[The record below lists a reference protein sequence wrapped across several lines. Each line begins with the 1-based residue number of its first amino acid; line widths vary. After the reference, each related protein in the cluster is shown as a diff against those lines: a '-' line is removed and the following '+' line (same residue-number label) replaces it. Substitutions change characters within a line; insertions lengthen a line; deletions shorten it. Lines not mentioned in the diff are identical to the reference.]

1 MLVIVWRLKVEVKF
15 YEGQIMKKKIFQS
28 ILNVTIIVLL
38 SSLLL
43 VTGVLHNYFQKIQV
57 KQLKDEL
64 SLAALGTE
72 QEGLNYLS
80 NLNTE
85 SYRITWIAYDGNIL
99 FDNQADIMK
108 MENHGDREEFLEA
121 VEAGFGS
128 SSRRSITLTE
138 NTFYEAKLLSDGT
151 VLRVSMNQKS
161 VFALLLGLI
170 QPFGIILIAAI
181 VAAYFIAEKLA
192 KQIIDPIDEIDLEHP
207 LRKDSYEEL
216 APFLKRIYNQKK
228 QIKWQMEELEQ
239 KKLEFEQV
247 VSHMKEGLV
256 LLNAD
261 NQVLSINPAAREL
274 FQATEECI
282 GNDFLTVERK
292 QKLVHAIAKAQEEG
306 HSQIRMEKNSKEY
319 QFDITSI
326 LTEKG
331 VVGSVILAF
340 DITEQM
346 NAEKMRREFSANVSH
361 ELKTPLQSI
370 IGSAELM
377 KNNLVKEE
385 DMPRFIGHIHKEAS
399 RLVALIEDI
408 IRLSELDEEQEIRK
422 EEISLHQIASDVML
436 SLQDAAEKREISL
449 KLDGTEG
456 KIEGVYRLLHEAVY
470 NLCDNAIKYN
480 VDGGKVRIS
489 IEEKESE
496 VCITIEDTGI
506 GIPLEHQSRI
516 FERFY
521 RVDKSHSKKSGGT
534 GLGLSIVKHA
544 VGYHNGKINL
554 NSEEGKGTRITI
566 LLPLK

>member
-1 MLVIVWRLKVEVKF
+1 MLAIVWRLKVDV
-15 YEGQIMKKKIFQS
+15 MKKKIFQS

-38 SSLLL
+38 SSLFLI
-43 VTGVLHNYFQKIQV
+43 TGVLHNYFQKIQM

-72 QEGLNYLS
+72 QEGVNYLS
-80 NLNTE
+80 NLNVE
-85 SYRITWIAYDGNIL
+85 GYRITWIASDGTVL
-99 FDNQADIMK
+99 FDNQADTSK
-108 MENHGDREEFLEA
+108 MQNHSDREEFLEA
-121 VEAGFGS
+121 VDAGIGS
-128 SSRRSITLTE
+128 SFRHSVTLTE
-138 NTFYEAKLLSDGT
+138 NTLYEAKLLSDGT
-151 VLRVSMNQKS
+151 ALRISMNQKS

-192 KQIIDPIDEIDLEHP
+192 KQIIEPIDEIDLEHP
-207 LRKDSYEEL
+207 LRNDSYEEL
-216 APFLKRIYNQKK
+216 APFLKRIHYQKK

-256 LLNAD
+256 LLDAD
-261 NQVLSINPAAREL
+261 DQVLSINPAAREL
-274 FQATEECI
+274 FQTTEECI

-292 QKLVHAIAKAQEEG
+292 QKLIHVIEKARTEG
-306 HSQIRMEKNSKEY
+306 HSQTRMEKNNREY

-326 LTEKG
+326 RTEKG
-331 VVGSVILAF
+331 VAGSVILAF

-370 IGSAELM
+370 IGSAEIIQ
-377 KNNLVKEE
+377 NNLVKEE

-408 IRLSELDEEQEIRK
+408 IRLSELDEEQEIQK
-422 EEISLHQIASDVML
+422 EEVSLHQIASDVLL
-436 SLQDAAEKREISL
+436 SLQNAAEKREVTL
-449 KLDGTEG
+449 KLEGTEG
-456 KIEGVYRLLHEAVY
+456 KMEGVYRLLHEVIY

-480 VDGGKVRIS
+480 VDGGSVNIS
-489 IEEKESE
+489 IEEKENE
-496 VCITIEDTGI
+496 VGIIIEDTGI

-554 NSEEGKGTRITI
+554 SSEEGKGTRITI
-566 LLPLK
+566 LFPLE